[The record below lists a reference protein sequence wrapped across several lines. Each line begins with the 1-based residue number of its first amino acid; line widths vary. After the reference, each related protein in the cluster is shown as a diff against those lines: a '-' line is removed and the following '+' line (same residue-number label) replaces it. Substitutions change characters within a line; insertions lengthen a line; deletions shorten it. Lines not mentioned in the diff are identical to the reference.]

1 MLKEFQECLE
11 KNGQIKANS
20 GPYYVKWV
28 VDCYSFLDKP
38 ISEITYNEEN
48 PQTCL
53 PNRPACLLADTSA
66 SRDIRIKKDLPSG
79 RLEFYPKGGR
89 GFIQKNQ
96 S

>member
-1 MLKEFQECLE
+1 MLKEFQECLK
-11 KNGQIKANS
+11 KNGQIKTNS

-53 PNRPACLLADTSA
+53 PNRLACLLADTFV
-66 SRDIRIKKDLPSG
+66 SRDIRIK
-79 RLEFYPKGGR
+79 
-89 GFIQKNQ
+89 NQ
-96 S
+96 SWNCS